1 MSNNSSSN
9 KDGSKIMLGFIVRR
23 CARELGHPPT
33 PDEFAAW
40 ANNQEED
47 GHRYSLFGREIS
59 TSAAEVM
66 LRHLGRLV
74 TVRSDS
80 IVKKS
85 RVDIGQDRKNYRS
98 VKR

>member
-1 MSNNSSSN
+1 MSNNSSSS
-9 KDGSKIMLGFIVRR
+9 KDGNKIMLGFIVRR

-33 PDEFAAW
+33 PNEFAAW
-40 ANNQEED
+40 ANNQEEN
-47 GHRYSLFGREIS
+47 GRRYSLFGREIS
-59 TSAAEVM
+59 PSAAEVM

-80 IVKKS
+80 IVKKP
-85 RVDIGQDRKNYRS
+85 RVDIGRDRKSYRS